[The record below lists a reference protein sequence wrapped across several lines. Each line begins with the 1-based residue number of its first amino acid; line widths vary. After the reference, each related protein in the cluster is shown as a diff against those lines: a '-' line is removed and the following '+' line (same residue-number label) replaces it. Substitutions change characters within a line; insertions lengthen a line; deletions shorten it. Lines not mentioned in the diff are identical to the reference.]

1 LVEATAVPTTDL
13 DIFSNEVTGNPRLLR
28 DIRDIAPAVWV
39 PQHDFWLLSR
49 YDIVRNAAVDWQT
62 YSSAE
67 GVALLPEGNAPV
79 IGAIIATDPP
89 QHDVIRGV
97 LASQTSPRAMAR
109 LKDQIAEEVDE
120 IVAAALQE
128 TDLDGIALA
137 QAIPRK
143 IVGDLI
149 GIPAEPR
156 HHLFDGADAVNFTF
170 GPASERLKSLIPA
183 VIEYVEWIASV
194 SNRAALRP
202 GSWGAAILDAVDA
215 GILEE
220 RSGQLQIN
228 ALLVAGLDTTSNALG
243 SLLRI
248 VAEQPEVWDAMKRD
262 PALVRGV
269 FEETLRMW
277 SPVRGFFRV
286 TTRDVD
292 VEGVT
297 IPAGSRVLLN
307 FLAANRD
314 ERHYANPDTFDITR
328 NPSDHL
334 SFGYGMHGCVGQAVA
349 RLEAHSLITSLLKR
363 VDRFE
368 LTGEPSHRDN
378 PLINGLADLPLR
390 AHLTAAP

>member
-1 LVEATAVPTTDL
+1 MVDTTALSTTL
-13 DIFSNEVTGNPRLLR
+13 DVFSNDVTGDPELLKEL
-28 DIRDIAPAVWV
+28 RDIAPAVWV
-39 PQHDFWLLSR
+39 PEHQFWLLSR
-49 YDIVRNAAVDWQT
+49 YDIVRGAAMDWQT

-67 GVALLPEGNAPV
+67 GVALLPDGNAPV

-97 LASQTSPRAMAR
+97 LAAQTSPRAITALR
-109 LKDQIAEEVDE
+109 EQIADEVDD
-120 IVAAALQE
+120 IVAAALEQP
-128 TDLDGIALA
+128 TFDGVELA
-137 QAIPRK
+137 QSIPRK

-149 GIPAEPR
+149 GIPSEPR
-156 HHLFDGADAVNFTF
+156 AHLFEGADAVNYTF
-170 GPASERLKSLIPA
+170 GPASDRLKALIPI
-183 VIEYVEWIASV
+183 VIGYVDWIASV
-194 SNRAALRP
+194 SNRQALRP

-215 GILEE
+215 GILDE

-243 SLLRI
+243 SLLRL
-248 VAEQPEVWDAMKRD
+248 VAEQPEVWEAMKRD
-262 PALVRGV
+262 PSLVKQV

-277 SPVRGFFRV
+277 SPVRGFFRL

-314 ERHYANPDTFDITR
+314 ERHYDNPDIFDINR
-328 NPSDHL
+328 NPTDHL
-334 SFGYGMHGCVGQAVA
+334 SFGYGLHGCVGQAVA
-349 RLEAHSLITSLLKR
+349 RLEAHSLINSLLKR

-368 LTGEPSHRDN
+368 LAGQPAHRQH
-378 PLINGLADLPLR
+378 PLINGLSELPLR
-390 AHLTAAP
+390 AQLATTPA

>member
-1 LVEATAVPTTDL
+1 MVDVTVPSTQL
-13 DIFSNEVTGNPRLLR
+13 DVFSNAVTNDPELLR
-28 DIRDIAPAVWV
+28 ELRDIAPAVWV
-39 PQHDFWLLSR
+39 PEHKFWMLSR
-49 YDIVRNAAVDWQT
+49 YDLVRGAAADWVT

-97 LASQTSPRAMAR
+97 LASQTSPRAISALR
-109 LKDQIAEEVDE
+109 EQIADEVDD
-120 IVAAALQE
+120 IVATVLEQP
-128 TDLDGIALA
+128 TFDGIELT
-137 QAIPRK
+137 QSIPRK

-149 GIPAEPR
+149 GIPSDPR
-156 HHLFDGADAVNFTF
+156 GHLFEGADAVNFTF
-170 GPASERLKSLIPA
+170 GPASPRLKSLIPT
-183 VIEYVEWIASV
+183 VIGYVDWIDSV
-194 SNRAALRP
+194 SNRQSLRP

-215 GILEE
+215 GILDA

-243 SLLRI
+243 SLLRL

-262 PALVRGV
+262 PALVKQV

-277 SPVRGFFRV
+277 SPVRGFFRL

-292 VEGVT
+292 VEGLT

-314 ERHYANPDTFDITR
+314 ERHYEDPDTFDIHR
-328 NPSDHL
+328 NPTDHL
-334 SFGYGMHGCVGQAVA
+334 SFGYGLHGCVGQAVA
-349 RLEAHSLITSLLKR
+349 RLEAHSLIDSLLKR

-368 LTGEPSHRDN
+368 LTGQPEQRNH
-378 PLINGLADLPLR
+378 PLINGLSGLPLR
-390 AHLTAAP
+390 GHLARTSA